1 VPDNRSD
8 TAGESGGQ
16 VRPRKEIDMTRFRRL
31 ILAVVVGVLVTLPT
45 AGSAFAG
52 IVATAL
58 D

>member
-1 VPDNRSD
+1 
-8 TAGESGGQ
+8 
-16 VRPRKEIDMTRFRRL
+16 MTRMRRL
-31 ILAVVVGVLVTLPT
+31 IFAVVVGVLVTLPT